1 MGNNSVLLSCFQQKV
16 FDSSNASKCLAF
28 VPLWVVQS
36 KNVYCSQVS
45 HLPVFANVSLTKVL
59 YVLFCTSASLTTVDF

>member
-28 VPLWVVQS
+28 IPLWVVQS

-45 HLPVFANVSLTKVL
+45 HLPVFANVRQSDQGFVCVVL
-59 YVLFCTSASLTTVDF
+59 YLGISYNC